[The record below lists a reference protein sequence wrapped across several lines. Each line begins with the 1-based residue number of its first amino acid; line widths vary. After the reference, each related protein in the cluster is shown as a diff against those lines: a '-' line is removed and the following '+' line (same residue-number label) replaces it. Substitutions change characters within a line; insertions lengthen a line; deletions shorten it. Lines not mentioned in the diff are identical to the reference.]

1 MTLEKAV
8 LDDDID
14 LDETEVEEPELEL
27 DEDADEGEA
36 EEAELEEGAEEDEA
50 SEAEAE
56 EEDDFVVMI
65 NGEAPDPED
74 EEDARAPDW
83 VRDLRKQYR
92 EEKRRAKELEQ
103 KLAQMERGTAPAAQ
117 PLGPKPT
124 LEAADYD
131 TERYEKDLAAWYEK
145 KRQHDERQASVQAE
159 QQAVQ
164 KEWEQKLES
173 YHSSKADLKVKD
185 YEFAEDVVQ
194 DTLSVMQQGMIV
206 QGAENPAL
214 VVYALG
220 KNPKKAKE
228 LASITDPVKFAFAVA
243 KLETNLKVT
252 KRKAQAKPEKKI
264 SGTGRPS
271 GSVDSTLERLR
282 AEAERTGDYSKVFQY
297 KKQKRSA

>member
-1 MTLEKAV
+1 MQIEKAEI
-8 LDDDID
+8 DDDFD
-14 LDETEVEEPELEL
+14 FQETEAEEPEFELE
-27 DEDADEGEA
+27 DEPEVEA
-36 EEAELEEGAEEDEA
+36 EEAELDGEVEEDEP

-56 EEDDFVVMI
+56 DEADVVVTI
-65 NGEAPDPED
+65 DGEAPDPED
-74 EEDARAPDW
+74 EEEARAPEW

-92 EEKRRAKELEQ
+92 EEKKRAKELEQ
-103 KLAQMERGTAPAAQ
+103 KLERMQQGQAPARQ
-117 PLGPKPT
+117 PLGQKPT
-124 LEAADYD
+124 LESADYD
-131 TERYEKDLAAWYEK
+131 TERYETELASWYEK
-145 KRQHDERQASVQAE
+145 KRQHDE
-159 QQAVQ
+159 QQANIQAKQQSVQ
-164 KEWEQKLES
+164 KEWEGKLES
-173 YHSSKADLKVKD
+173 YHSSKADLKVRD
-185 YEFAEDVVQ
+185 YETAEDVVQ

-228 LASITDPVKFAFAVA
+228 LSSIVDPVKFAFAVA

-252 KRKAQAKPEKKI
+252 KRKASAKPEKKI

-271 GSVDSTLERLR
+271 GSVDNTLERLR